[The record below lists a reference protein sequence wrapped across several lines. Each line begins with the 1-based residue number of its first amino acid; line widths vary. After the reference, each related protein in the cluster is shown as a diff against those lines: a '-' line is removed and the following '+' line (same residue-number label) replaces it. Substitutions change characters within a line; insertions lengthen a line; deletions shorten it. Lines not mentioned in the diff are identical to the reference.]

1 MLPILRN
8 GFPPFI
14 ANLLDQ
20 LNQLIGPIHVV
31 GSAVRNVLQGCPLSN
46 DLNILTQQP
55 LEQCLNALRAA
66 GHDAVGGGIGDKSVF
81 VPLKGWEKPKTIE
94 ISKYRHRPAQTPT
107 IEEDLLHRDITV
119 NAMAY
124 PWPDGPL
131 IDPFHGHKDLAL
143 GRIHLINGD
152 ETLKGDPLRA
162 VRLFRFALQLLAEP
176 DPEDLQLCTRV
187 SLEQVPPERIRVEL
201 DRIFSFPLDTP
212 SGRKLLYNM
221 FDSHLGKAI
230 LPELQQL
237 RDIPMTGPFQGTS
250 AWQHALRTIL
260 SLSQSP
266 REEDISLL
274 DLRWA
279 VLLAGLVLYARDL
292 RSLKQMEE
300 KGCQEKALNQI
311 TVILGH
317 YGFSRRRQKKIINI
331 LSNLNHNFPFGDRIL
346 KRLLKESIPIE
357 GLIALIYH
365 WQNPLPEQTSDPNA
379 DGAKDYVRMLDR
391 CRILRQTGITLSP
404 HDLAM
409 SGGDIRDIVRRR
421 SGPWLGELQ
430 NVLLHW
436 ISEDFTRNN
445 RESIRRKVMEWIS
458 QQDRL

>member
-152 ETLKGDPLRA
+152 ETL
-162 VRLFRFALQLLAEP
+162 QN
-176 DPEDLQLCTRV
+176 
-187 SLEQVPPERIRVEL
+187 LETW
-201 DRIFSFPLDTP
+201 SF
-212 SGRKLLYNM
+212 GQW
-221 FDSHLGKAI
+221 KA
-230 LPELQQL
+230 
-237 RDIPMTGPFQGTS
+237 
-250 AWQHALRTIL
+250 RT
-260 SLSQSP
+260 
-266 REEDISLL
+266 
-274 DLRWA
+274 
-279 VLLAGLVLYARDL
+279 
-292 RSLKQMEE
+292 
-300 KGCQEKALNQI
+300 LN
-311 TVILGH
+311 T
-317 YGFSRRRQKKIINI
+317 
-331 LSNLNHNFPFGDRIL
+331 
-346 KRLLKESIPIE
+346 
-357 GLIALIYH
+357 
-365 WQNPLPEQTSDPNA
+365 
-379 DGAKDYVRMLDR
+379 
-391 CRILRQTGITLSP
+391 
-404 HDLAM
+404 
-409 SGGDIRDIVRRR
+409 
-421 SGPWLGELQ
+421 
-430 NVLLHW
+430 
-436 ISEDFTRNN
+436 
-445 RESIRRKVMEWIS
+445 
-458 QQDRL
+458 